1 MDTTASS
8 FTARNN
14 AKRAAEKM
22 IANGQAPAVDSGIRR
37 RDDGRF
43 EIVSKT
49 VPTTGEVETEIA
61 AATTA
66 AEDSTNPRLSVNEDP
81 SDAPPNAGAAEAA
94 AATGHEPAA
103 SSLPASGAPEP
114 DNKWP
119 DGTRVMV
126 RNKPKSWSEATIY
139 TRLDAEYWRVQYPSG
154 GTGMFKGGDIRAYD
168 AERDA
173 KRARQPRRAKA
184 AGPRAASRS
193 HYALDPAVIAAG
205 KLPDKA
211 PVVTSAANPH
221 YQKRFDELHK
231 LAAAG
236 DWAAVRDYKVS
247 GSNSYSKL
255 VARYQRDLLALPALP
270 LHRAGGG
277 GCLDWASHPGAG
289 GRHFILLH
297 PAAHRGAGLA
307 PLA

>member
-22 IANGQAPAVDSGIRR
+22 IANGKAPVVDYGIRP

-43 EIVSKT
+43 EIVWKT
-49 VPTTGEVETEIA
+49 APTTGEVEAEIA
-61 AATTA
+61 TAATA
-66 AEDSTNPRLSVNEDP
+66 AEDGHYSTNPRLSVNEDP
-81 SDAPPNAGAAEAA
+81 SYAPRNAGAEEAA
-94 AATGHEPAA
+94 AATGNEPPP
-103 SSLPASGAPEP
+103 SSVPASGAPEREY
-114 DNKWP
+114 KWP

-154 GTGMFKGGDIRAYD
+154 GTGMFKGGDIRVYD

-184 AGPRAASRS
+184 AGLRAASRS
-193 HYALDPAVIAAG
+193 RYALDPAVIAAG

-211 PVVTSAANPH
+211 PIVTSAANPH
-221 YQKRFDELHK
+221 YQKHFDRLFG
-231 LAAAG
+231 LAKAG
-236 DWAAVRDYKVS
+236 DWDAVRDYKVT
-247 GSNSYSKL
+247 GSNSYSKM
-255 VARYQRDLLALPALP
+255 VVRYRQDLLAVHA
-270 LHRAGGG
+270 
-277 GCLDWASHPGAG
+277 ASE
-289 GRHFILLH
+289 
-297 PAAHRGAGLA
+297 A
-307 PLA
+307 PQ

>member
-22 IANGQAPAVDSGIRR
+22 IANGKARAVNYSIRP

-43 EIVSKT
+43 EIVWKT
-49 VPTTGEVETEIA
+49 APTTGEVEAEIA
-61 AATTA
+61 TATA
-66 AEDSTNPRLSVNEDP
+66 AEDGHYSTSPRLSVNEDP
-81 SDAPPNAGAAEAA
+81 SYAPPNAGAEEVA
-94 AATGHEPAA
+94 AATGNEPAA
-103 SSLPASGAPEP
+103 PRVPASGAPER

-126 RNKPKSWSEATIY
+126 RNKPRSWCEAAIY
-139 TRLDAEYWRVQYPSG
+139 TRLDAEYWRVQYLSG
-154 GTGMFKGGDIRAYD
+154 GTGMFKEGDIRAYEAKHD
-168 AERDA
+168 V
-173 KRARQPRRAKA
+173 KRANQPRRAKA
-184 AGPRAASRS
+184 AGRRAASRS
-193 HYALDPAVIAAG
+193 RYALDPAVIAAG

-255 VARYQRDLLALPALP
+255 VARYQQDLLALHA
-270 LHRAGGG
+270 
-277 GCLDWASHPGAG
+277 ASE
-289 GRHFILLH
+289 
-297 PAAHRGAGLA
+297 AAQ
-307 PLA
+307 